1 MQVSKVIK
9 TSEGT
14 VKFEGELSHEEHE
27 FVIMVGLHS
36 LMEQGALPFVYAD
49 EEGNEHIAASF
60 VPASE
65 EIQ

>member
-1 MQVSKVIK
+1 MQVKNLVKIK
-9 TSEGT
+9 GGA
-14 VKFEGELSHEEHE
+14 VQFDGELSEEEHE
-27 FVIMVGLHS
+27 FVVMVGLHH

-65 EIQ
+65 DTH